1 MAQNAMTAASP
12 VDTEHIQEKA
22 VEAKTSMRELVY
34 NTSAAVSNA
43 ILVTLGYKPLRD
55 LLIGRQWCKWVRS
68 QKSCCQLPLGLRWR
82 HK

>member
-22 VEAKTSMRELVY
+22 VEAKASMRELVY

-43 ILVTLGYKPLRD
+43 ILVTLGMG
-55 LLIGRQWCKWVRS
+55 LLLQTIAGFINWAPMVQMGAITKIM
-68 QKSCCQLPLGLRWR
+68 LPAAFG
-82 HK
+82 